1 MDPRDVLKNI
11 YLFRDAAPEDL
22 AAVAAI
28 AEPKAYMIEEYL
40 YHAGDAPDAI
50 FIIEYGTIDI
60 TLRDKD
66 VPLGSVGAGQALGEM
81 AFFER
86 GERLAS
92 AVTREPTRLLRL
104 PFAKLDQ
111 VFAAH
116 TKLATTF
123 YYQACVLLSRHL
135 RMLAPDLNRRYL

>member
-1 MDPRDVLKNI
+1 MEPRDVLKNI
-11 YLFRDAAPEDL
+11 YLFRNATPEEL

-28 AEPKAYMIEEYL
+28 AEPKSHMVEEYL
-40 YHAGDAPDAI
+40 YRAGDAPDAI
-50 FIIEYGTIDI
+50 YIVESGTIDI
-60 TLRDKD
+60 TLKDKD
-66 VPLGSVGAGQALGEM
+66 VPLGSVGSGQALGEM

-86 GERLAS
+86 GERLAT

-116 TKLATTF
+116 PKLATTF
-123 YYQACVLLSRHL
+123 YFQACMLLSRHL